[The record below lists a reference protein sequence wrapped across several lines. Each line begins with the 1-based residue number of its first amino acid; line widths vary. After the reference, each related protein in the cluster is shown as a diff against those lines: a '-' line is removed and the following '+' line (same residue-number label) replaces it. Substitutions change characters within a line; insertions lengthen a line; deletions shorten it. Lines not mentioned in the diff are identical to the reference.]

1 LAAFRASE
9 ASKARFWGFTFK
21 ETPGEVYQRGIMSQV
36 LHVGYSLLQSLI
48 ELILDN
54 VQVSAE
60 GGANI
65 AQVLSLGPMMNLP

>member
-1 LAAFRASE
+1 
-9 ASKARFWGFTFK
+9 
-21 ETPGEVYQRGIMSQV
+21 MSQV
-36 LHVGYSLLQSLI
+36 LHVGYSLLQPLI